1 MSIQENNPNLILRRR
16 LQRLIAP
23 TYDELTLFVISF
35 TCVLFFASN
44 FKSVFGQ
51 GNLSPSANGVGP
63 VLLSLIIIGGIA
75 LSFYHAFSKRKKTRI
90 EKQVMFVFAVVIT
103 AFSGIWAG
111 TYMLSVG
118 TGHMAV
124 FPILNIASSYFLL
137 NQMKERVMD
146 ERCIEDRNAR
156 LPEIMVSA
164 VIAAII
170 FFVSYHLLHHHW
182 AATLSITVAYA
193 TNLNRIVINLA
204 LNRVS
209 RVES

>member
-1 MSIQENNPNLILRRR
+1 
-16 LQRLIAP
+16 
-23 TYDELTLFVISF
+23 
-35 TCVLFFASN
+35 
-44 FKSVFGQ
+44 
-51 GNLSPSANGVGP
+51 
-63 VLLSLIIIGGIA
+63 
-75 LSFYHAFSKRKKTRI
+75 
-90 EKQVMFVFAVVIT
+90 MFIFAVFIT

-124 FPILNIASSYFLL
+124 FPILNIASSYLLL

-146 ERCIEDRNAR
+146 EQCIEDRNVR
-156 LPEIMVSA
+156 LPEVFSSA
-164 VIAAII
+164 AIAALI
-170 FFVSYHLLHHHW
+170 FFISHHLLHHHW

-209 RVES
+209 SVES